1 MSTYRQRL
9 QAALLRTARP
19 KATHYQRFYE
29 ICEAVGCVA
38 FLAAWLAAIIAHL

>member
-1 MSTYRQRL
+1 ML
-9 QAALLRTARP
+9 QEALLRNARP

-29 ICEAVGCVA
+29 ICEAVGSVA